1 MRWLLLTV
9 SALVIV
15 PVFIVSVTL
24 LELYLQLYMV
34 INNAPVIPRTVHAA
48 PVNFTITAYTCG
60 PESTGKGPEHPAY
73 CVTSSGYRL
82 SDNDSYRV
90 VAVDPKHYVTG
101 TIFYV
106 YGIGWVTA
114 VDTGGDIVG
123 HDRMD
128 LFVGKTDVKSAI
140 NFGRR
145 ELPVFIYKNKGK
157 R

>member
-1 MRWLLLTV
+1 MLV
-9 SALVIV
+9 SVLIIV
-15 PVFIVSVTL
+15 PVFIVSVVL
-24 LELYLQLYMV
+24 LEFYLQLHTV
-34 INNAPVIPRTVHAA
+34 IGNVPVTPRTVHAA

-60 PESTGKGPEHPAY
+60 PESTGKTPADPAY
-73 CVTSSGYRL
+73 CVTSSGYKL
-82 SDNDSYRV
+82 SDSDSYRV
-90 VAVDPKHYVTG
+90 AAVDPKHYVTG
-101 TIFYV
+101 TVFYV
-106 YGIGWVTA
+106 YGVGWVVA

-145 ELPVFIYKNKGK
+145 ELPVFVYKNKEK